1 MLQWFNALD
10 VIFDMENQNSS
21 ILIVDDE
28 EKIVEVIQSYL
39 QKEGFQA
46 YAAYNGKQALELYN
60 KVRPALVVLDLM
72 LPDIGGEDVCRQ
84 IRKTGNTP
92 IIMLTAKVEEENI
105 LNGLNIGA
113 DDYVTKPFSPR
124 QLIARIN
131 AVLRRTKPDAKN
143 DTFLKFNN
151 GDLIINPENHEVT
164 RNSISINLTPV
175 EYEILLRMARFPK
188 KVFTR
193 EELIAFALG
202 EDYEG
207 YDRTI
212 DTHIKNLRQKLED
225 NTKEP
230 RYILTVYG
238 VGYRFG
244 GE

>member
-1 MLQWFNALD
+1 MNNTD
-10 VIFDMENQNSS
+10 IR
-21 ILIVDDE
+21 ILVVDDE
-28 EKIVEVIQSYL
+28 EKIVEVIKSYL
-39 QKEGFQA
+39 LKEGFQA
-46 YAAYNGKQALELYN
+46 YTAYNGKKALELYN
-60 KVRPALVVLDLM
+60 EVKPDLVVLDLM
-72 LPDIGGEDVCRQ
+72 LPDISGEDICRQ
-84 IRKTGNTP
+84 IRSTADTP

-113 DDYVTKPFSPR
+113 DDYITKPFSPR
-124 QLIARIN
+124 QLIARVN
-131 AVLRRTKPDAKN
+131 AVLRRTKANN
-143 DTFLKFNN
+143 DNTDLLIFND
-151 GDLIINPENHEVT
+151 GDLVINPENHVIQK
-164 RNSISINLTPV
+164 NGMSLNLTPV
-175 EYEILLRMARFPK
+175 EYEILLRLAKYPK

-193 EELIAFALG
+193 EELITFALG